1 MSAGELPALPA
12 SVPRQGGAL
21 GAAIGRLGWRAI
33 GWSSPGVAP
42 DVARCVVIVAPH
54 TSNWDF
60 PVGLLFKMATRLG
73 VRFVGKHTLF
83 RFPLGIFMRAM
94 GGIAVDRSAPQG
106 FVEDVAAA
114 FRGSERLWLVVAPEG
129 TRRRAPRWKSG
140 FHRIARAAG
149 VPILPVVF
157 DYRTR
162 TLRFLPLFHPTPDF
176 EADVRVLAAHY
187 SAAMALRPEN
197 FGDPLGETGAP
208 AS

>member
-1 MSAGELPALPA
+1 VNAGTLPTLPS

-21 GAAIGRLGWRAI
+21 GAAIGRLGWRAM

-60 PVGLLFKMATRLG
+60 PVGLCFKMAVRLG

-83 RFPLGIFMRAM
+83 RFPLGVFMRAM
-94 GGIAVDRSAPQG
+94 GGIAVDRAAPQG
-106 FVEDVAAA
+106 FVEEVAAA
-114 FRGSERLWLVVAPEG
+114 FREGEKLWLVVAPEG
-129 TRRRAPRWKSG
+129 TRKRAPRWKSG

-149 VPILPVVF
+149 VPILPVAF

-162 TLRFLPLFHPTPDF
+162 TLRFLPLFHPTADF
-176 EADVRVLAAHY
+176 EADVRVLARNF
-187 SAAMALRPEN
+187 SPMMALKPGN
-197 FGDPLGETGAP
+197 YGDPLGEAKER
-208 AS
+208 S

>member
-1 MSAGELPALPA
+1 MSAGTLPTLPS

-21 GAAIGRLGWRAI
+21 VGAIGWLGWRAI
-33 GWSSPGVAP
+33 GWSSPGTAP

-60 PVGLLFKMATRLG
+60 PVGLFFKMAIRLG

-83 RFPLGIFMRAM
+83 RFPLGGFMRAM

-106 FVEDVAAA
+106 FVEEVAAA
-114 FRGSERLWLVVAPEG
+114 FRDSEKLWLVVAPEG

-149 VPILPVVF
+149 VPILPVAF

-162 TLRFLPLFHPTPDF
+162 TLRFLPLFHPTADY
-176 EADVRVLAAHY
+176 EADVRVLARNF
-187 SAAMALRPEN
+187 SPTMALKPEN
-197 FGDPLGETGAP
+197 YGDPLGAAP
-208 AS
+208 DHS